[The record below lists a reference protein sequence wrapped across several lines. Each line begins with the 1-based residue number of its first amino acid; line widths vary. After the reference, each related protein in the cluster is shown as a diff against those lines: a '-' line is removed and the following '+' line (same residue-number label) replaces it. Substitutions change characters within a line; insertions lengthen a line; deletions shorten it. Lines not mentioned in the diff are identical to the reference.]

1 MSYPSR
7 NGKKLSLSLLDN
19 FFGQEKDEDFF
30 IIERAKDVPSDI
42 AKCNRVRDNKKSKL
56 LQSPKPIKLSRRM
69 NVLGSPIPYNKSSE
83 FVFTFLL
90 ITCILSILQ
99 VNVFIFVIFVKN

>member
-42 AKCNRVRDNKKSKL
+42 AKCNRVRDNKKSIL

-90 ITCILSILQ
+90 ITCSMCIFYMYMYLSS
-99 VNVFIFVIFVKN
+99 FFVKN